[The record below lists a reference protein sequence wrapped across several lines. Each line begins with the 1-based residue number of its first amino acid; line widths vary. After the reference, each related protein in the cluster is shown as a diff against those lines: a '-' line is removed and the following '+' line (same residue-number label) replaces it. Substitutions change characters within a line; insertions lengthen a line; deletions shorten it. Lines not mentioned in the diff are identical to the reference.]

1 MKVEE
6 QQQELVER
14 IKAINNPEACRIF
27 FKILREMID
36 VVNLSENDPRIGFNL
51 PEGKRAIVANLNFY
65 VAFGIYQHKNNISY
79 YLILRKSDID
89 KIGSIER
96 IKIEDSLAKSSPYL
110 FAIVNF
116 QDVHLLQNPLLLD
129 YWQSCLL
136 DAREDAKSSLRH
148 GWHNPLVYKA
158 AIDEG
163 FREELFQRA
172 IENQNKRYWVF
183 HSNPAY
189 FDTKREIE
197 QEDITEFKIQQN
209 FQSKIKIGDKVLY
222 WISGKDAGIYG
233 LGEVT
238 SLPQKRKLNLE
249 SMVYANNPA
258 KFEQE
263 AWRVST
269 KINVKLVENPIFR
282 DTLLSDNDLSDLR
295 VFENPQGI
303 TNAEI
308 TETQFYKILS
318 LSEKTIHL
326 SEPKLEYTAIT
337 KHQRPSIPLN
347 YLLYGP
353 PGTGKTY
360 QVQQYAKSYDTYFV
374 TFHQSFSYEEFVEGI
389 RPETIGDKI
398 TYRIRKGIFYEACLS
413 ALRKADYQSFEGCIT
428 DTAENRK
435 ARFERAAPVLMVID
449 EINRANV
456 AKVLG
461 ELITLIEPS
470 KRLGADDELWVT
482 LPYSQERFGVPSNL
496 YILGTMNT
504 ADRSIALLDTG
515 LRRRF
520 HFLECQPLVSLL
532 EGKVIENTDL
542 GRLLR
547 TLNERIEFLHDRDH
561 VIGHAYL
568 LHVNTFEE
576 LCLVFRDQII
586 PLLQEYFYDDWRK
599 IQLVLADNER
609 WGKPTDSKLVQ
620 VKKQY
625 TSSLE
630 RELFGEDLEN
640 AENVITYQLNPALM
654 EGRFEELPKDI
665 FKWIY
670 EK

>member
-65 VAFGIYQHKNNISY
+65 VAFGIYQHKNIISY

-136 DAREDAKSSLRH
+136 DVREDAKSSLRH

-183 HSNPAY
+183 HSNPKV
-189 FDTKREIE
+189 FDNKTRISESDIVEFRVQKNVLNRIE
-197 QEDITEFKIQQN
+197 VE
-209 FQSKIKIGDKVLY
+209 DKVLF
-222 WISGKDAGIYG
+222 WISGDEAGIYAV
-233 LGEVT
+233 GEVIT
-238 SLPQKRKLNLE
+238 PPYMDEL
-249 SMVYANNPA
+249 
-258 KFEQE
+258 
-263 AWRVST
+263 WRVDV
-269 KINVKLVENPIFR
+269 KILEKLVNQPINR
-282 DTLLSDNDLSDLR
+282 SVILSDLELSSIR
-295 VFENPQGI
+295 VFENPQGV

-308 TETQFYKILS
+308 SENQFYKILS

-360 QVQQYAKSYDTYFV
+360 QVQQYAKSYDTHFV

-398 TYRIRKGIFYEACLS
+398 MYRIRKGIFYEACLS

-435 ARFERAAPVLMVID
+435 VRFERAAPVLMVID

-470 KRLGADDELWVT
+470 KRLGAEDELWVT

-504 ADRSIALLDTG
+504 ADRSIALLDTA